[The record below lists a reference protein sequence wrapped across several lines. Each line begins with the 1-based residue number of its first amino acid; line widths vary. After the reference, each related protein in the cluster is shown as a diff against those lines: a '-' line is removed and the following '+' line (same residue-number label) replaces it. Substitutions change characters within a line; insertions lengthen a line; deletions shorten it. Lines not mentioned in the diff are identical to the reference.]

1 MCNLKLSAWLRG
13 MKIGFLVSLP
23 MAIGA
28 LMGEDAEMAKQGF
41 WLVLIMGT
49 IIGSII
55 DIIITKAAGQGDYL
69 IINK

>member
-1 MCNLKLSAWLRG
+1 
-13 MKIGFLVSLP
+13 
-23 MAIGA
+23 
-28 LMGEDAEMAKQGF
+28 MGEDAEMAKQGF